1 MPALRRPSTALL
13 RDPHTDLHAEFAP
26 ALAWIEANLDRPDAS
41 AALRALLSRD
51 DLPEEALVAITAAAL
66 AWIARN
72 EADSGARSLFRRLLE
87 RYDFDDET
95 QGQIVDPALGW
106 IERGIEDEESDVV
119 LRALLRRSD
128 LDQTTVT
135 RAVNAA
141 LAWLEH
147 FGMTPEAQ
155 FTLRVILARE
165 DLEYE
170 QDRRALTAALA
181 WVDSHRELDEAS
193 FVLPELLIRDDLAK
207 GEPAR
212 VIAAAFAWLARH
224 GSGPSADYVFNA
236 LLRSRY
242 LAKDQTSPAARFA
255 IAWLEKT
262 PIERAHVRHHTL
274 MTVLHR
280 APRLYDDIVEAAVDD
295 ACRWIPTAQ
304 LAPEVLST
312 LLFDLNAVA
321 RRVNRV
327 AEVRALIRQ
336 APLTAE
342 IPKLP
347 ERQFR
352 KLCDDLLAG
361 ARDASAPIDMEALRW
376 ALAET
381 WRQREHAIF
390 AALHALPG
398 LLALAARTGSE
409 ALFAETAQLVTT
421 ILRDRRLHEENALR
435 DPRAQNQNVRSALHA
450 CRELLSAWPNPAE
463 GERFLAEFDPGPEE
477 A

>member
-1 MPALRRPSTALL
+1 MPAPRRPSTALL
-13 RDPHTDLHAEFAP
+13 RDPHTDLRAEIAP
-26 ALAWIEANLDRPDAS
+26 ALAWIEANLDRPDAA

-51 DLPEEALVAITAAAL
+51 DLPEAALAAVTAAAIG
-66 AWIARN
+66 WIARN
-72 EADSGARSLFRRLLE
+72 EAESGARSLFRRLLE
-87 RYDFDDET
+87 RYDFDDAT
-95 QGQIVDPALGW
+95 QAQLFAAALGW
-106 IERGIEDEESDVV
+106 IERGIEDEESDIV

-128 LDQTTVT
+128 LDPTTVT
-135 RAVNAA
+135 RGVAAA

-165 DLEYE
+165 DLEHE

-181 WVDSHRELDEAS
+181 WVDAHRELDEAS
-193 FVLPELLIRDDLAK
+193 FVLPEILSRDDLAK

-224 GSGPSADYVFNA
+224 GSSPSADYVFNA

-242 LAKDQTSPAARFA
+242 LPKDQTSPAARFA
-255 IAWLEKT
+255 IAWLQKT
-262 PIERAHVRHHTL
+262 PLERAHVRHHTL

-280 APRLYDDIVEAAVDD
+280 APRLYDDIVKAAVDD

-321 RRVNRV
+321 RRIDRV
-327 AEVRALIRQ
+327 AEVRALLRQ
-336 APLTAE
+336 APLTAA

-352 KLCDDLLAG
+352 KLADDLVVT
-361 ARDASAPIDMEALRW
+361 ARDASTPVDTEALRW

-381 WRQREHAIF
+381 WRQREHAVF
-390 AALHALPG
+390 TSLYALPG
-398 LLALAARTGSE
+398 LLALAARAGSD
-409 ALFAETAQLVTT
+409 ALFTETTQLATT
-421 ILRDRRLHEENALR
+421 ILRDRRLQDQH
-435 DPRAQNQNVRSALHA
+435 VRGALHA
-450 CRELLSAWPNPAE
+450 CRELLSVWPTPAE
-463 GERFLAEFDPGPEE
+463 GERFLAQLDPGPEE